1 MIVHKNKYF
10 KINLKKGYYSF
21 EPNFKEVIIL
31 PTVEKK
37 YFLLVKAKRILLG
50 RYNYEFPAGS
60 CLSKKETPLRAAK
73 REFEEET
80 GITLKKYN
88 KFYKLKN
95 IFQIPNRSRLPI
107 YTYYVN
113 LKKIQ
118 IKKNNYD
125 RNEIA
130 GIEMIN
136 LKRLLNLIIS
146 GKFNSSV
153 PLAQLFQYL
162 IKSKKYV
169 EFKR

>member
-1 MIVHKNKYF
+1 MIIHKNKYF

-31 PTVEKK
+31 PIVEKNN
-37 YFLLVKAKRILLG
+37 FLLVKAKRTLLG
-50 RYNYEFPAGS
+50 GHNYEFPSGS
-60 CLSKKETPLRAAK
+60 CLSKKETLLKAAK

-80 GITLKKYN
+80 GIALKKYN
-88 KFYKLKN
+88 KFYRLKN
-95 IFQIPNRSRLPI
+95 ILQIPNRSRLPI
-107 YTYYVN
+107 YTFYVN

-130 GIEMIN
+130 GIKMVS
-136 LKRLLNLIIS
+136 LKKLLNLIVS

-153 PLAQLFQYL
+153 PVAQLFQYL
-162 IKSKKYV
+162 IKSKKHV
-169 EFKR
+169 KFKR